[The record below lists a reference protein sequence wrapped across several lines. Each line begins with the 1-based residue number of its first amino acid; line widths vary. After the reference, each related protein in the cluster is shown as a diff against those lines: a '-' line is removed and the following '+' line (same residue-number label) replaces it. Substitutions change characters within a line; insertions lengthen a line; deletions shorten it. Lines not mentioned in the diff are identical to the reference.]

1 MRYMLV
7 DTDNLGGDYPDE
19 SFLAIHPGQRITHL
33 KRLPYGAT
41 IFNDKTDA
49 QVMALFLNPTYEG
62 ASRYIKVVEEG
73 YKLQP
78 GFEP

>member
-1 MRYMLV
+1 MRYLLV

-19 SFLAIHPGQRITHL
+19 SFLVIHGGHRITHL
-33 KRLPYGAT
+33 KRLPTA
-41 IFNDKTDA
+41 FNDKTDA
-49 QVMALFLNPTYEG
+49 QIVALFLNPTYEG
-62 ASRYIKVVEEG
+62 ASRYIKVVEER

>member
-19 SFLAIHPGQRITHL
+19 SFLVLQQGQKVVHL
-33 KRLPYGAT
+33 KRLHYGAT
-41 IFNDKTDA
+41 CFKDKGDA
-49 QVMALFLNPTYEG
+49 EVIANFLNVSYEG